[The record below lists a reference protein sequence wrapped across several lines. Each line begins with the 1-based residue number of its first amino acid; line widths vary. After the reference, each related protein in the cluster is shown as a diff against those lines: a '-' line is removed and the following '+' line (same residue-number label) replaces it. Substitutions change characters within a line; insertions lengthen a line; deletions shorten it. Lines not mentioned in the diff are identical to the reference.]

1 MACEASQ
8 TFFDPYRTYKAVG
21 TINRYT
27 HISEAEVCMHTTNM
41 KPEISYSVGT
51 INLCI
56 HYGCGDYTGIT
67 LEYQVKLAN
76 IYVGFSKRSIV
87 NRFIYS
93 DRTVIYNNNK
103 LK

>member
-67 LEYQVKLAN
+67 FRISGKTSEYLCRLFKTFHCKQ
-76 IYVGFSKRSIV
+76 IYI
-87 NRFIYS
+87 
-93 DRTVIYNNNK
+93 
-103 LK
+103 L